1 MSAACCN
8 ALVVAHAEVIPGI
21 RLLTAEWPATLPAPH
36 AGQFYTLRA
45 WGADEAPFLSRP
57 ISVHKWDETNRTVEF
72 LYQLRGQGTEK
83 IAKLQVGQ
91 TFQLTGPMGN
101 GFDVKELAAKYPRI
115 AVVGGGIGTAPLY
128 QLVRELFAQ
137 GVTADVF
144 FGFAD
149 TPYCMEEYKGV
160 AGVVKVATDSGRY
173 GFHGFVT
180 QLYDPADYDV
190 VLTCGP
196 HVMMKNVYKACA
208 EKGVACYASLESKM
222 ACGIGACLGCTCK
235 TNGGEG
241 KSVCKHGPV
250 FEASEVL

>member
-8 ALVVAHAEVIPGI
+8 ALVAAHSEVIEGI
-21 RLLTAEWPATLPAPH
+21 RLLTAIWPAELPAPH

-57 ISVHKWDETNRTVEF
+57 ISVHKWDADTRTVEF
-72 LYQLRGQGTEK
+72 LYQVRGQGTEK
-83 IAKLQVGQ
+83 IAKLQVGDL
-91 TFQLTGPMGN
+91 FQLTGPMGN
-101 GFDVKELAAKYPRI
+101 GFDVAELAAKYDRI

-128 QLVRELFAQ
+128 QLVRELAAA
-137 GVTADVF
+137 GKKPDAF

-149 TPYCMEEYKGV
+149 TPYCTEEYKGV
-160 AGVVKVATDSGRY
+160 ANMVKVATDSGRY

-196 HVMMKNVYKACA
+196 HIMMKNVYKACA
-208 EKGVACYASLESKM
+208 EKGTACYASLESKM